1 MLDEGVQERR
11 EAVRRRGVVET
22 ATRMDG
28 RRKRGD
34 RPESARRALHAR
46 DAVHHLERASLS
58 LSIISQTSYGH
69 GSRLQGFK
77 SGSTVCEFQVPG
89 RSAAA
94 TADTEVKPQ
103 AVPACLRC

>member
-46 DAVHHLERASLS
+46 DAATGRPLGVGYVELTGYAGAVSL
-58 LSIISQTSYGH
+58 
-69 GSRLQGFK
+69 
-77 SGSTVCEFQVPG
+77 
-89 RSAAA
+89 
-94 TADTEVKPQ
+94 
-103 AVPACLRC
+103 